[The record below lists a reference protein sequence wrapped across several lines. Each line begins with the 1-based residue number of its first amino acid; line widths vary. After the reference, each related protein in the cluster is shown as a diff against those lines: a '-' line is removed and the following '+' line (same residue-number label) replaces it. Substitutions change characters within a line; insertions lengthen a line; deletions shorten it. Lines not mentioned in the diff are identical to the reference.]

1 VILVGYNASPRARA
15 AFDFA
20 VRRAAAVGTVV
31 AVYAVAISQ
40 RNFGHHYYSRF
51 LERARLEGREVL
63 DDLPPTTGPTVETEL
78 RDGSPAEVLAR
89 VAHERYARAI
99 VVGSRKLGRTLAL
112 FGNTV
117 WRQLVAMADTPVVV
131 VPAPVP
137 A

>member
-1 VILVGYNASPRARA
+1 LTS
-15 AFDFA
+15 
-20 VRRAAAVGTVV
+20 
-31 AVYAVAISQ
+31 
-40 RNFGHHYYSRF
+40 
-51 LERARLEGREVL
+51 
-63 DDLPPTTGPTVETEL
+63 LPPTTGPTVETEL